1 MRVLVAC
8 LILTLTLSAVVQLT
22 KQVKHKRLYFIE
34 DNGWGMRTGCLDEHG
49 GGEAQAY
56 PCNGGDYQKWWLE
69 MLEMAILLFK
79 ATDQET
85 ILIPMEMEMLTPF
98 LEMAA
103 NISNGSYRVMETINV
118 LAIEPPVGT
127 YLEEN
132 GLIPSKLSNPHQM
145 AMVSSFK
152 I

>member
-1 MRVLVAC
+1 MVGDGERVALMNTEVEK
-8 LILTLTLSAVVQLT
+8 L
-22 KQVKHKRLYFIE
+22 KHIPAMAEIIR
-34 DNGWGMRTGCLDEHG
+34 
-49 GGEAQAY
+49 
-56 PCNGGDYQKWWLE
+56 NGGRE
-69 MLEMAILLFK
+69 MLEKAIFLFK